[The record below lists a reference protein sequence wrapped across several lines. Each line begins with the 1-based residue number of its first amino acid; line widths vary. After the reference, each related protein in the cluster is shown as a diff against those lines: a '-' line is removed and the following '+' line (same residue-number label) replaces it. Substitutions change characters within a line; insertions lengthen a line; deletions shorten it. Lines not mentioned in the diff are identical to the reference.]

1 MPPDAELVDSIRFWA
16 AFHKLTALITT
27 TRANLILAWSDL
39 LLMLLIFWSVDYRRD
54 LTLPHDSS
62 FQRFPHVLTHRRTFA
77 RTQKRV
83 KYASVDG
90 APQEGYRMSATGTAR
105 EESQSMEFSVTK
117 SALLNELNTT
127 QGVVERKTT
136 IPILSNLLVEARD
149 GHVTIT
155 ATDLELSVR
164 TSCEAKVKKEGAGT
178 IPAKKLLEIVRLL
191 PEGEIKF
198 KLLEN
203 HWVEIVSDRKKYKL
217 VGMAKE
223 NFPALPA
230 MPHVLVKIPAALL
243 EGLIS
248 KTKFAISMEESRY
261 RLNGGLL
268 ILKPDTLAM
277 VATDGHRL
285 ALAETDQKL
294 AGLNGEIKVLIP
306 KKAMDEV
313 EKLSSVSGKD
323 AKMDFAKDERH
334 LFFQVG
340 HRLLISR
347 ILTGQFPNYEAV
359 LPRDNNKSVV
369 LERGELCDAV
379 KRVSQLADQRSHAV
393 KLAVSRDGIEISASS
408 PEYGEAKENI
418 EKDYK
423 GDPISIGFNSSYML
437 DFLAAAAEG
446 PISIELKDEQS
457 AGQMRPLADDSYR
470 YRYIIMPMRI

>member
-1 MPPDAELVDSIRFWA
+1 M
-16 AFHKLTALITT
+16 T
-27 TRANLILAWSDL
+27 
-39 LLMLLIFWSVDYRRD
+39 
-54 LTLPHDSS
+54 
-62 FQRFPHVLTHRRTFA
+62 
-77 RTQKRV
+77 
-83 KYASVDG
+83 
-90 APQEGYRMSATGTAR
+90 ATGTVR
-105 EESQSMEFSVTK
+105 EESQSMEFSVIK
-117 SALLNELNTT
+117 SALLNELTTT

-136 IPILSNLLVEARD
+136 IPILSNLLVEAKGNRL
-149 GHVTIT
+149 TIT

-164 TSCEAKVKKEGAGT
+164 TSCDAKVKKEGAGT
-178 IPAKKLLEIVRLL
+178 IPAKKLLELVRLL

-198 KLLEN
+198 KLLDN
-203 HWVEIVSDRKKYKL
+203 HWVEIVSEKKKYKM

-230 MPHVLVKIPAALL
+230 MPHTLVKIPAAVL
-243 EGLIS
+243 ESLIG

-261 RLNGGLL
+261 TLNGGLL

-294 AGLNGEIKVLIP
+294 AGLNGEVRVLIP

-313 EKLSSVSGKD
+313 EKLSAAAGADD
-323 AKMDFAKDERH
+323 AQMEFAKDESH

-359 LPRDNNKSVV
+359 LPRENNKTVV
-369 LERGELCDAV
+369 LERAELTDAV
-379 KRVSQLADQRSHAV
+379 RRVSQLADQRSHAV
-393 KLAVSRDGIEISASS
+393 KLAVSPEGVEISASS
-408 PEYGEAKENI
+408 PEYGEAKESI
-418 EKDYK
+418 EKEYK
-423 GDPISIGFNSSYML
+423 GDAIAIGFNSSYML

-457 AGQMRPLADDSYR
+457 AGQMRPLADESYR
-470 YRYIIMPMRI
+470 YRYVIMPMRI

>member
-1 MPPDAELVDSIRFWA
+1 
-16 AFHKLTALITT
+16 
-27 TRANLILAWSDL
+27 
-39 LLMLLIFWSVDYRRD
+39 
-54 LTLPHDSS
+54 
-62 FQRFPHVLTHRRTFA
+62 
-77 RTQKRV
+77 
-83 KYASVDG
+83 
-90 APQEGYRMSATGTAR
+90 MSATGTAR
-105 EESQSMEFSVTK
+105 EESEAMEFSVTK
-117 SALLNELNTT
+117 SALLDELTTT

-149 GHVTIT
+149 GRVMIT

-164 TSCEAKVKKEGAGT
+164 TSCQAKVKKEGAGT
-178 IPAKKLLEIVRLL
+178 IPAKKLLELVRLL

-198 KLLEN
+198 KLLDN
-203 HWVEIVSDRKKYKL
+203 HWVEIVSDKKKYKL

-230 MPHVLVKIPAALL
+230 MPHVLVKIPATVL

-261 RLNGGLL
+261 TLNGGLL

-294 AGLNGEIKVLIP
+294 SGLNGEVKVLIP

-313 EKLSSVSGKD
+313 EKLSSVAGSE
-323 AKMDFAKDERH
+323 AQMDFSKDESH
-334 LFFQVG
+334 LFFQAG

-359 LPRDNNKSVV
+359 LPRDNSKSVV
-369 LERGELCDAV
+369 LERTELNDAIR
-379 KRVSQLADQRSHAV
+379 RVSQLADQRSHAV
-393 KLAVSRDGIEISASS
+393 KLAVSKEGIEISASS
-408 PEYGEAKENI
+408 PEYGEARETIDKE
-418 EKDYK
+418 YK
-423 GDPISIGFNSSYML
+423 GDPISIGFNSSYVL
-437 DFLAAAAEG
+437 DFLSAAADG

-457 AGQMRPLADDSYR
+457 AGQMRPLADESYR